1 MRYIG
6 QSMTRAEFLQ
16 SLDELLE
23 LPPGSLQGDEKL
35 EGLEQ
40 WNSMAMIGFMALADS
55 NNGVTLSPRQIVTCS
70 TVSDLVALA
79 KVEA

>member
-1 MRYIG
+1 
-6 QSMTRAEFLQ
+6 MTRAEFLQ